1 MNVVS
6 NISEAN
12 NTVGV
17 ANIKVIGVGGGGN
30 NAVTRM
36 INSGAQDIEFIAVN
50 TDKQVLLK
58 NPAPVKIT
66 IGEKLTKGLGAGG
79 NPEIGRQ
86 AAEESK
92 DEITKAVEGA
102 DMVFITAGMG
112 GGTGTG
118 AAPIVAGIA
127 KSKGILTVGVVTKPF
142 EFEGSQRAINAIN
155 GIDRLKEN
163 VDTLIVIPNERILDI
178 IEDDTTQK
186 EALLK
191 ADEVLNQGV
200 LGIANII
207 RKSSDINLDFADVR
221 SIMIDR
227 GYAHLGVGEGE
238 GKNKI
243 QMAVQAA
250 IESPLLETSINGAKS
265 MLINIAG
272 GPDMGLKEVSRAIK
286 TVRDMLD
293 PSANIIYGSSV
304 EEELTDKAVITIVAT
319 DLKDIHEDSVENYR
333 STSASTPV
341 TDSYTAKVEEPRAS
355 YTARDA
361 VAEPAPMREPEP
373 VRRVEEEPTF
383 EKDEDET
390 PIVKPVRK
398 TPESGKLNI
407 PDFLRRK

>member
-1 MNVVS
+1 MSLITDITESEITDS
-6 NISEAN
+6 NI
-12 NTVGV
+12 GV

-36 INSGAQDIEFIAVN
+36 INTGAEEIEFIAIN

-92 DEITKAVEGA
+92 DEITRAVEGA

-118 AAPIVAGIA
+118 AAPTVAGIA

-142 EFEGSQRAINAIN
+142 EFEGSQRTINAIN
-155 GIDRLKEN
+155 GIERLKEN
-163 VDTLIVIPNERILDI
+163 VDTLIVIPNEKILDI
-178 IEDDTTQK
+178 IEDDTTQS

-207 RKSSDINLDFADVR
+207 RKVSDINLDFADVR
-221 SIMIDR
+221 SVMLDR

-272 GPDMGLKEVSRAIK
+272 GPDMGLKEVSRTIK
-286 TVRDMLD
+286 TIRDMLD

-319 DLKDIHEDSVENYR
+319 DLKDLSEEETAYR
-333 STSASTPV
+333 AAEPVLKPAHIPAPTPV
-341 TDSYTAKVEEPRAS
+341 SMPSVAPM
-355 YTARDA
+355 
-361 VAEPAPMREPEP
+361 AEPVP
-373 VRRVEEEPTF
+373 VKRVEEAAEVAEEPPF
-383 EKDEDET
+383 KKDEDEAPVIT
-390 PIVKPVRK
+390 PVKK
-398 TPESGKLNI
+398 TFESKKLII
-407 PDFLRRK
+407 PDFLKRN

>member
-1 MNVVS
+1 MSLITDIIESDIAENS
-6 NISEAN
+6 I
-12 NTVGV
+12 GV
-17 ANIKVIGVGGGGN
+17 AKIKVIGVGGGGN

-36 INSGAQDIEFIAVN
+36 INTGAEGIEFIAIN
-50 TDKQVLLK
+50 TDKQVLLR
-58 NPAPVKIT
+58 NPSPVKIA

-142 EFEGSQRAINAIN
+142 EFEGSQRTLNALN
-155 GIDRLKEN
+155 GIERLKEN

-200 LGIANII
+200 MGIANII
-207 RKSSDINLDFADVR
+207 RKASDINLDFADVR

-250 IESPLLETSINGAKS
+250 IESPLLETSVNGAKS
-265 MLINIAG
+265 MLINVAG
-272 GPDMGLKEVSRAIK
+272 GPDMGLREVSKAVK

-293 PSANIIYGSSV
+293 PTANIIYGSSV
-304 EEELTDKAVITIVAT
+304 EEELNDKAVITIVAT
-319 DLKDIHEDSVENYR
+319 DLKDISSDSHVNLR
-333 STSASTPV
+333 
-341 TDSYTAKVEEPRAS
+341 
-355 YTARDA
+355 
-361 VAEPAPMREPEP
+361 VAEVPKAPVQKSAPTYSEP
-373 VRRVEEEPTF
+373 VPIQRVEQRQEETRESFSDDYRYNSDEPTVV
-383 EKDEDET
+383 KRT
-390 PIVKPVRK
+390 PKK
-398 TPESGKLNI
+398 GKLEI
-407 PDFLRRK
+407 PDFLKRG

>member
-1 MNVVS
+1 MSLITGIEESENTENV
-6 NISEAN
+6 I
-12 NTVGV
+12 GV

-30 NAVTRM
+30 NAVKRM
-36 INSGAQDIEFIAVN
+36 IDSGAEGIEFIAVN

-58 NPAPVKIT
+58 NPARNKIT

-92 DEITKAVEGA
+92 DEITKAVDGA

-142 EFEGSQRAINAIN
+142 EFEGSQRTINALN
-155 GIDRLKEN
+155 GIERLKEN

-178 IEDDTTQK
+178 IEDDTTQS

-207 RKSSDINLDFADVR
+207 RNPSDINLDFADVR

-250 IESPLLETSINGAKS
+250 IESPLLETSVNGAKS

-272 GPDMGLKEVSRAIK
+272 GPDMGLKEVSRAVK
-286 TVRDMLD
+286 AVRDMLD

-304 EEELTDKAVITIVAT
+304 QEELADKAVITIVAT
-319 DLKDIHEDSVENYR
+319 DLKDINTDSVDNYR
-333 STSASTPV
+333 AAEPV
-341 TDSYTAKVEEPRAS
+341 PAQRTDLRQAARPAAPMPEPVPVQIVEEPRQA
-355 YTARDA
+355 D
-361 VAEPAPMREPEP
+361 
-373 VRRVEEEPTF
+373 F
-383 EKDEDET
+383 KKDENEAPVIT
-390 PIVKPVRK
+390 PVKK

-407 PDFLRRK
+407 PDFLRRR

>member
-1 MNVVS
+1 MSLITDIIESDIAENS
-6 NISEAN
+6 I
-12 NTVGV
+12 GV
-17 ANIKVIGVGGGGN
+17 AKIKVIGVGGGGN

-36 INSGAQDIEFIAVN
+36 INTGAEGIEFIAIN
-50 TDKQVLLK
+50 TDKQVLLR
-58 NPAPVKIT
+58 NPSPVKIA

-142 EFEGSQRAINAIN
+142 EFEGSQRTLNALN
-155 GIDRLKEN
+155 GIERLKEN

-200 LGIANII
+200 MGIANII
-207 RKSSDINLDFADVR
+207 RKASDINLDFADVR

-250 IESPLLETSINGAKS
+250 IESPLLETSVNGAKS
-265 MLINIAG
+265 MLINVAG
-272 GPDMGLKEVSRAIK
+272 GPDMGLREVSKAVK

-293 PSANIIYGSSV
+293 P
-304 EEELTDKAVITIVAT
+304 KF
-319 DLKDIHEDSVENYR
+319 
-333 STSASTPV
+333 P
-341 TDSYTAKVEEPRAS
+341 
-355 YTARDA
+355 
-361 VAEPAPMREPEP
+361 
-373 VRRVEEEPTF
+373 
-383 EKDEDET
+383 
-390 PIVKPVRK
+390 
-398 TPESGKLNI
+398 KLLFKNLLRHTVSL
-407 PDFLRRK
+407 FLSKE